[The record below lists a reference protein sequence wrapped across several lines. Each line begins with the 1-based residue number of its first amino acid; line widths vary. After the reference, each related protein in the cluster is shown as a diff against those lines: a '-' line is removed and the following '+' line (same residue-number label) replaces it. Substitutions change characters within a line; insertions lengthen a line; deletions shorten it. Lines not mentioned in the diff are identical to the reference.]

1 MGGDSPTVTHNYASN
16 EYCDDRLREDDVRAH
31 RISLCLRNMRVEF
44 VTGAL
49 DHLSRSTETPDPNTP
64 KYIDPIITELR
75 SIIWTDKASQY
86 IEVFQELKSDCN
98 RSALVLQLHNLY
110 LDCLRYFS
118 SSTSTDITV
127 DEAKKT
133 LSAYPDLQQSKLI
146 ESCIEPKMVVF
157 VSSNEDPHAKLNYN
171 YTIEEVPL
179 ELRSEVLSQSC
190 EGVQLFPCCIVLQR
204 RGEAIIVREL
214 ANKRPN
220 FALKLR
226 GPLKLESSTILKL
239 GDAFIQVNISHPTLV
254 VEVIERRLGSTF
266 RFDPTVEVSVG
277 RSPTSNIRVQSSK
290 ISSRHGVFK
299 TEEGHWTYTDLK
311 SRNGSWLMLHS
322 TESIRRDTDS
332 AERQLTKADVLSVT
346 ESGNETQAKTIYL
359 QVAASLFS

>member
-1 MGGDSPTVTHNYASN
+1 
-16 EYCDDRLREDDVRAH
+16 
-31 RISLCLRNMRVEF
+31 MRVEL

-49 DHLSRSTETPDPNTP
+49 DHLRRSTESPNPYTPR
-64 KYIDPIITELR
+64 YINLIITELR
-75 SIIWTDKASQY
+75 SIIFTYKASQY
-86 IEVFQELKSDCN
+86 IEAFEVLKNDRN
-98 RSALVLQLHNLY
+98 RPALELQLHNLH

-133 LSAYPDLQQSKLI
+133 LSAYPDSQQSKLI
-146 ESCIEPKMVVF
+146 ELCTEQKEVVF
-157 VSSNEDPHAKLNYN
+157 VSSNEHYEDSHAILNIN
-171 YTIEEVPL
+171 YTIEEVPS

-190 EGVQLFPCCIVLQR
+190 EGVQLTPCCIVLQR

-239 GDAFIQVNISHPTLV
+239 GDAFILVNVSQGILIL
-254 VEVIERRLGSTF
+254 EVIEDGLGLAIRL
-266 RFDPTVEVSVG
+266 DPTGEVSVDLADRFNPTVEEVSVG
-277 RSPTSNIRVQSSK
+277 RSPTSNIQVKSRK

-299 TEEGHWTYTDLK
+299 TEEGGHWTYTDMK

-322 TESIRRDTDS
+322 TESIRRATDS
-332 AERQLTKADVLSVT
+332 AEHPLTKADVLSVT
-346 ESGNETQAKTIYL
+346 ESGNEKQAKTVYL